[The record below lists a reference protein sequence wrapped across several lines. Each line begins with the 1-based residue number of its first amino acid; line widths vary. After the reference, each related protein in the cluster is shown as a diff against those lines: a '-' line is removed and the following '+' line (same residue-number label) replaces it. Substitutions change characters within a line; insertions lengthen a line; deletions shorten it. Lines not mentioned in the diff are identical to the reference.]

1 MKKDLKSKSKR
12 KWIVGGVLLF
22 GGVALLTTGF
32 ATWAIGVN
40 QTKQNLGTNVSV
52 QGTVNESVKL
62 TVTPVSGDDNAMGVS
77 ISESHKTQGANE
89 IFYTKD
95 EKPTDFNIK
104 VKVVVEIGAEF
115 YANNN
120 ITNVTFGFKDSWAV
134 GESKP
139 DEYNEA
145 NDVTTK
151 RNVNVRETTKTH
163 AEGNY
168 TYIDIDTD
176 ATTLTIPTLNSDHTL
191 ITGLNPNNFVLGS
204 GSSTTK
210 SKVFTIEAL
219 DLKVFKWGTFFG
231 NNGSSP
237 CDYYNGLY
245 QAGTITSQAA
255 DVDLVYA
262 EMNAMKAAL
271 QPSEASTNIYLTAT
285 LNTTP
290 KSA

>member
-40 QTKQNLGTNVSV
+40 QTKQNLETNVSV

-77 ISESHKTQGANE
+77 ISESHTTQGANE

-95 EKPTDFNIK
+95 KKPTDFNIK

-120 ITNVTFGFKDSWAV
+120 ITNVTFDFKDWAQD
-134 GESKP
+134 ENKP
-139 DEYNEA
+139 DEYDSSK
-145 NDVTTK
+145 DVTSK
-151 RNVNVRETTKTH
+151 RKVNVGSNTKTH
-163 AEGNY
+163 NTGDY
-168 TYIDIDTD
+168 TYIDINTD
-176 ATTLTIPTLNSDHTL
+176 ATLTIPALNADHNE
-191 ITGLNPNNFVLGS
+191 ITGENPDHFVLGA

-210 SKVFTIEAL
+210 SKVFTIESL
-219 DLKVFKWGTFFG
+219 DLEVFEWGTFF
-231 NNGSSP
+231 NHMTP
-237 CDYYNGLY
+237 CEYYNGLY

-271 QPSEASTNIYLTAT
+271 QPDEASTNIYLTAT
-285 LNTTP
+285 LNTTS
-290 KSA
+290 KQA

>member
-40 QTKQNLGTNVSV
+40 QTKQNLGTSV
-52 QGTVNESVKL
+52 TVEGTVNESVKL
-62 TVTPVSGDDNAMGVS
+62 TVTSVDGTADAMNVS
-77 ISESHKTQGANE
+77 ISESHPVQATDE

-95 EKPTDFNIK
+95 EKATDFKIK

-120 ITNVTFGFKDSWAV
+120 ITNVTFDFKEWAE
-134 GESKP
+134 GETKP
-139 DEYNEA
+139 DRYDSSK
-145 NDVTTK
+145 DVTSK
-151 RNVNVRETTKTH
+151 RKVKVASNTKTH
-163 AEGNY
+163 NTGDY
-168 TYIDIDTD
+168 TYIDINTEK
-176 ATTLTIPTLNSDHTL
+176 TTLTIPALNAEHTT
-191 ITGLNPNNFVLGS
+191 ITGENPNKFVLGT

-210 SKVFTIEAL
+210 SKVFTIESL
-219 DLKVFKWGTFFG
+219 DLEVFEWGTFF
-231 NNGSSP
+231 NHHSP
-237 CDYYNGLY
+237 CEYYNGLY
-245 QAGTITSQAA
+245 KAGKITSQAA

-290 KSA
+290 KQA

>member
-62 TVTPVSGDDNAMGVS
+62 TVTSVSGDDNAMGVS
-77 ISESHKTQGANE
+77 ISESHKKQGANE

-120 ITNVTFGFKDSWAV
+120 ITDVTFEFKDSWAE
-134 GESKP
+134 GETKP
-139 DEYNEA
+139 NGYQEA
-145 NDVTTK
+145 SDVTTK
-151 RNVNVRETTKTH
+151 RNVTVTKPTKTH
-163 AEGNY
+163 AADDY
-168 TYIDIDTD
+168 TYIDIDTE
-176 ATTLTIPTLNSDHTL
+176 ATTLTIPTLSDDHTS
-191 ITGLNPNNFVLGS
+191 ITGTNPDKFVLGS

-219 DLKVFKWGTFFG
+219 DLKVFKWGTFF
-231 NNGSSP
+231 NHKTP
-237 CDYYNGLY
+237 CEYYNGLY
-245 QAGTITSQAA
+245 QAGTITSQAD

-262 EMNAMKAAL
+262 EMNAMKADL

-285 LNTTP
+285 LNTTL
-290 KSA
+290 KEHN

>member
-77 ISESHKTQGANE
+77 ISESHTTQGANE

-120 ITNVTFGFKDSWAV
+120 ITNVTFGFKDSWAE

-139 DEYNEA
+139 EGYNEA

-151 RNVNVRETTKTH
+151 RNVNVDPLTKTH
-163 AEGNY
+163 AKGNY

-176 ATTLTIPTLNSDHTL
+176 TTTLTIPTLNSEHTL
-191 ITGLNPNNFVLGS
+191 ITGENPNNFVLGS

-210 SKVFTIEAL
+210 SKVFTIESL
-219 DLKVFKWGTFFG
+219 DLKVFKWGSFFG
-231 NNGSSP
+231 YKSP

-245 QAGTITSQAA
+245 KTGAITSQAD

-271 QPSEASTNIYLTAT
+271 QPNEASTNIYLTAT
-285 LNTTP
+285 LNTTS
-290 KSA
+290 KQA

>member
-40 QTKQNLGTNVSV
+40 QTKQNLGTNVTV
-52 QGTVNESVKL
+52 EGTVNESVKL
-62 TVTPVSGDDNAMGVS
+62 TVTPVDGTADAMNVS
-77 ISESHKTQGANE
+77 ISESHPVQEDNE

-95 EKPTDFNIK
+95 EKATDFKIK

-115 YANNN
+115 YSNNN
-120 ITNVTFGFKDSWAV
+120 ITDVTFGFKDTWAE
-134 GESKP
+134 GENKP
-139 DEYNEA
+139 DGYSEA
-145 NDVTTK
+145 NDVTKK
-151 RNVNVRETTKTH
+151 RNVKVESLTKTH
-163 AEGNY
+163 AIGDY
-168 TYIDIDTD
+168 TYIDIDTE
-176 ATTLTIPTLNSDHTL
+176 ATTLTIPTLNGDHTK
-191 ITGLNPNNFVLGS
+191 ITGENPDHFVLGS

-219 DLKVFKWGTFFG
+219 DLKVFKWGTFF
-231 NNGSSP
+231 NHKSP
-237 CDYYNGLY
+237 CEYYNGLY

-290 KSA
+290 KQA

>member
-40 QTKQNLGTNVSV
+40 QTKQNLGTSV
-52 QGTVNESVKL
+52 TVEGTVNESVKL
-62 TVTPVSGDDNAMGVS
+62 TVTPVDGDDNAMGVS

-120 ITNVTFGFKDSWAV
+120 ITNVTFGFKDTWAE
-134 GESKP
+134 GEKP
-139 DEYNEA
+139 KGYQEA
-145 NDVTTK
+145 SDVTTK
-151 RNVNVRETTKTH
+151 RNVNVPESTKTH
-163 AEGNY
+163 ADGDY
-168 TYIDIDTD
+168 TYIDINTD
-176 ATTLTIPTLNSDHTL
+176 ATTLTIPALNAEHTK
-191 ITGLNPNNFVLGS
+191 ITGENPDGFVLGT

-210 SKVFTIEAL
+210 SKVFTIESL
-219 DLKVFKWGTFFG
+219 DLEVFKWGTFF
-231 NNGSSP
+231 NHNSP
-237 CDYYNGLY
+237 CEYYNELY
-245 QAGTITSQAA
+245 KTGKITSQAA

-262 EMNAMKAAL
+262 EMNAMKTAL
-271 QPSEASTNIYLTAT
+271 QPNEASTNIYLTAT
-285 LNTTP
+285 LNTTS
-290 KSA
+290 K

>member
-62 TVTPVSGDDNAMGVS
+62 TITPVDGTGDAMNVS
-77 ISESHKTQGANE
+77 ISESHPVQAADE

-95 EKPTDFNIK
+95 EKATDFKIK

-120 ITNVTFGFKDSWAV
+120 ITNVTFDFKDWA
-134 GESKP
+134 EDENKP
-139 DEYNEA
+139 DRYDSSK
-145 NDVTTK
+145 DVTSK
-151 RNVNVRETTKTH
+151 RKVNVGSNTKTH
-163 AEGNY
+163 NKGDY
-168 TYIDIDTD
+168 TYIDINTD
-176 ATTLTIPTLNSDHTL
+176 KTTLTIPALNADHNA
-191 ITGLNPNNFVLGS
+191 ITGTNPNNFVLGE
-204 GSSTTK
+204 GSNTTK
-210 SKVFTIEAL
+210 SKVFTIESL
-219 DLKVFKWGTFFG
+219 DLEVFKWGTFF
-231 NNGSSP
+231 NHNSP
-237 CDYYNGLY
+237 CEYYNELY
-245 QAGTITSQAA
+245 KTGKITSQAA

-271 QPSEASTNIYLTAT
+271 QPDEASTNIYLTAT
-285 LNTTP
+285 LNTTL
-290 KSA
+290 KEHN

>member
-62 TVTPVSGDDNAMGVS
+62 TVTPVSGEVDPMGVS
-77 ISESHKTQGANE
+77 ISESHPVQAADE

-95 EKPTDFNIK
+95 EKATDFKIK

-120 ITNVTFGFKDSWAV
+120 I
-134 GESKP
+134 
-139 DEYNEA
+139 
-145 NDVTTK
+145 NDVTFDFKEWAEGETK
-151 RNVNVRETTKTH
+151 PNEYNQLKDVTSKRKVNVGSSKTH
-163 AEGNY
+163 EAGDY
-168 TYIDIDTD
+168 TYIDINTES
-176 ATTLTIPTLNSDHTL
+176 TTLTIPALNADHNE
-191 ITGLNPNNFVLGS
+191 ITGENLDHFVLGE

-210 SKVFTIEAL
+210 SKVFTIESL
-219 DLKVFKWGTFFG
+219 DLEVFKWGTFFDHH
-231 NNGSSP
+231 SP
-237 CDYYNGLY
+237 CEYYNGLY
-245 QAGTITSQAA
+245 KAGKITSQAA

-290 KSA
+290 KQA

>member
-62 TVTPVSGDDNAMGVS
+62 TVTSVSGDDNAMGVS
-77 ISESHKTQGANE
+77 ISESHKTQAANE

-95 EKPTDFNIK
+95 EVPTDFNIK

-120 ITNVTFGFKDSWAV
+120 ITNVTFDFKDWAQD
-134 GESKP
+134 ENKP
-139 DEYNEA
+139 DGYDSSK
-145 NDVTTK
+145 DVTSK
-151 RNVNVRETTKTH
+151 RKVNVASDTKTH
-163 AEGNY
+163 NKGDY
-168 TYIDIDTD
+168 TYIDINTEK
-176 ATTLTIPTLNSDHTL
+176 TTLTIPALNAEHTK
-191 ITGLNPNNFVLGS
+191 ITGENPDGFVLGT

-210 SKVFTIEAL
+210 SKVFTIESL
-219 DLKVFKWGTFFG
+219 DLEVFEWGTFF
-231 NNGSSP
+231 NHHSP
-237 CDYYNGLY
+237 CEYYNELY
-245 QAGTITSQAA
+245 KTNKITSQAD

-271 QPSEASTNIYLTAT
+271 QPKEASTNIYLTAT

-290 KSA
+290 KQA